1 MERLIYDVATFTIR
15 SHIFSDSVGEN
26 ALNVLHTLQQQ
37 TGILQP
43 PFLPST
49 GECIELVLKFV
60 NYIYEFHG
68 LMVLAHFFLFLLC
81 SSVLKH
87 VRYNT
92 REDIAIAFL
101 ASCCM
106 VKLERHMTMF
116 SVRLTLV

>member
-1 MERLIYDVATFTIR
+1 MERLIFDVFSFTIK

-68 LMVLAHFFLFLLC
+68 LVMLADQSCIARPSALGMSNPNWEPLIHT
-81 SSVLKH
+81 SVNEKK
-87 VRYNT
+87 NC
-92 REDIAIAFL
+92 EG
-101 ASCCM
+101 
-106 VKLERHMTMF
+106 
-116 SVRLTLV
+116 

>member
-1 MERLIYDVATFTIR
+1 MERLIYDVASFTNE

-43 PFLPST
+43 PFPPST

-68 LMVLAHFFLFLLC
+68 LVMLEHQ
-81 SSVLKH
+81 
-87 VRYNT
+87 
-92 REDIAIAFL
+92 
-101 ASCCM
+101 SCISLG
-106 VKLERHMTMF
+106 VW
-116 SVRLTLV
+116 

>member
-37 TGILQP
+37 SGILYTP
-43 PFLPST
+43 SLP
-49 GECIELVLKFV
+49 GECTELVLKFV

-92 REDIAIAFL
+92 REDIAIAF
-101 ASCCM
+101 
-106 VKLERHMTMF
+106 
-116 SVRLTLV
+116 

>member
-1 MERLIYDVATFTIR
+1 MTNPIIYEGTIFSELIIAFIEFSFTR
-15 SHIFSDSVGEN
+15 NSHIFSDSVGEN

-68 LMVLAHFFLFLLC
+68 LVMLAN
-81 SSVLKH
+81 SSV
-87 VRYNT
+87 
-92 REDIAIAFL
+92 E
-101 ASCCM
+101 M
-106 VKLERHMTMF
+106 V
-116 SVRLTLV
+116 

>member
-1 MERLIYDVATFTIR
+1 MERLIYDVASFTNE

-43 PFLPST
+43 PFPPST

-68 LMVLAHFFLFLLC
+68 LGVLAHQ
-81 SSVLKH
+81 
-87 VRYNT
+87 
-92 REDIAIAFL
+92 
-101 ASCCM
+101 SCITGPSA
-106 VKLERHMTMF
+106 LGRSDPT
-116 SVRLTLV
+116 